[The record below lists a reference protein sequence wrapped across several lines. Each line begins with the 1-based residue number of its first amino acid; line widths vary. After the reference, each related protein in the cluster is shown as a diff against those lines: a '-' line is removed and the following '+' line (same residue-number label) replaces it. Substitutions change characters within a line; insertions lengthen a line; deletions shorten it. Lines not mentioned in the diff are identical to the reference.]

1 MIGTK
6 NYAETLSANYGGT
19 EMYAPLAWILHRPL
33 IEGYARQVFNL
44 TDGEV
49 SLLVSLHW
57 NFVLIVA
64 ISRSPMLTKL

>member
-1 MIGTK
+1 MNETK
-6 NYAETLSANYGGT
+6 NYAETLSANCGGT
-19 EMYAPLAWILHRPL
+19 EMYAPMAWILHRPL